1 MSHAELD
8 RAVREAGTRII
19 SALASRFRDID
30 LAEEAFAEACARA
43 AAAWRQEDAPIDYAA
58 WLYRVAFRTAIDSL
72 KRQRTRRNYV
82 EDSKAG
88 EPTAEDIM
96 MADASLIPDERL
108 RLIFVCCH
116 PAVGADARA
125 ALTLKVV
132 CGFSTAEIAKA
143 FLVAE
148 TTLAQRLV
156 RAKRKISDAGVPFEL
171 PDPAAWPSR
180 LEDVLSTLEI
190 AYATAHG
197 DAAGSGPHA
206 GYAHEM
212 LEMTRVLAELLPRE
226 PEALAL
232 AATVRYAEAR
242 RPARLDELGQMVPLS
257 EQDPILWRRPLID
270 EGETYLKRA
279 VTIGSVG
286 LRMLQS
292 GIHSAWCARR
302 HVSEPSPWA
311 AILNLYNQ
319 MLAIE
324 DDVIVRLN
332 RAVAL
337 AEVAGPEIALNE
349 VVRCDGPLVSDYL
362 PYHAVHADLLR
373 RTGRIELAIA
383 AYDRALALG
392 PAVAERDWLAYRR
405 NALR

>member
-1 MSHAELD
+1 MSQGELD

-30 LAEEAFAEACARA
+30 VAEEAFAEACARA
-43 AAAWRQEDAPIDYAA
+43 AAAWPRGGTPFDYAA
-58 WLYRVAFRTAIDSL
+58 WLYRVAFRVAIDSL
-72 KRQRTRRNYV
+72 QRERTRENYV
-82 EDSKAG
+82 EGPKAQ
-88 EPTAEDIM
+88 EPNAEDIM
-96 MADASLIPDERL
+96 VGDASLIPDDRL

-116 PAVGADARA
+116 PAIGADARA
-125 ALTLKVV
+125 ALTLKIV

-156 RAKRKISDAGVPFEL
+156 RAKRKITDAGVPFEL
-171 PDPAAWPSR
+171 PDPSAWPSR
-180 LEDVLSTLEI
+180 LEDVLSTLEV

-212 LEMTRVLAELLPRE
+212 LEITRVLAELLPGE

-242 RPARLDELGQMVPLS
+242 RPARLDEHGRMVPLS
-257 EQDPILWRRPLID
+257 EQDPTVWRRPLID
-270 EGETYLKRA
+270 EGENYLRRA
-279 VTIGSVG
+279 VAIGPVG

-292 GIHSAWCARR
+292 GVHSAWCARR
-302 HVSEPSPWA
+302 HVSEQLPWRVV
-311 AILNLYNQ
+311 LNLYDQ
-319 MLAIE
+319 MLAIQ
-324 DDVIVRLN
+324 DNVIIMLN

-337 AEVAGPEIALNE
+337 AEVAGPEAALEE
-349 VVRCDGPLVSDYL
+349 VERCSGSLVSNYL
-362 PYHAVHADLLR
+362 PYHAVRADLLR
-373 RTGRIELAIA
+373 RTGQVESAVD

-392 PAVAERDWLAYRR
+392 PAAAERDWLAYRR

>member
-1 MSHAELD
+1 VSQAELD
-8 RAVREAGTRII
+8 RAVREVGTRIV
-19 SALASRFRDID
+19 SVLASRFRDID
-30 LAEEAFAEACARA
+30 VAEEAFAEACARSA
-43 AAAWRQEDAPIDYAA
+43 ATWPKDGTPANCAA
-58 WLYRVAFRTAIDSL
+58 WLYRVAYRAAIDS
-72 KRQRTRRNYV
+72 RQRQHTRERYV
-82 EDSKAG
+82 EEPKAE
-88 EPTAEDIM
+88 EPTAEDLL

-116 PAVGADARA
+116 PAIGADARA

-143 FLVAE
+143 FLIAE
-148 TTLAQRLV
+148 VTLAQRLV

-190 AYATAHG
+190 AYATAHS

-206 GYAHEM
+206 GYAREM
-212 LEMTRVLAELLPRE
+212 LEITRVLAELLPSE

-242 RPARLDELGQMVPLS
+242 RPARLDEHGRMVPLS
-257 EQDPILWRRPLID
+257 EQDPTFWRRPLID
-270 EGETYLKRA
+270 TAETYLKRA
-279 VTIGSVG
+279 LVIGPVG

-292 GIHSAWCARR
+292 GVHSAWCARR
-302 HVSEPSPWA
+302 HVSEPSPWVA
-311 AILNLYNQ
+311 VLNLYDQ
-319 MLAIE
+319 MLAIQ
-324 DDVIVRLN
+324 DDVIIRLN

-337 AEVAGPEIALNE
+337 AEVAGPEIALRE
-349 VVRCDGPLVSDYL
+349 VERCSGLLVSGYL
-362 PYHAVHADLLR
+362 PYHAVYADLLR
-373 RTGRIELAIA
+373 RTGQNELAIA

-392 PAVAERDWLAYRR
+392 PAVAERGWLTHRR
-405 NALR
+405 NALC